1 MNIPDFSISERVLS
15 SRWMVEIL
23 ESLDV
28 PRRFG
33 DIQRILSGLSRGV
46 LAAQLQ
52 ELIQMGL
59 LHQEKYTC
67 FPPRTEY
74 SLTVKGQGLLQILS
88 QLNTV

>member
-1 MNIPDFSISERVLS
+1 VNTPDFTVSQRVLS
-15 SRWMVEIL
+15 SRWMIQIL

-28 PRRFG
+28 PKRFG
-33 DIQRILSGLSRGV
+33 DIQNVLSGLSRGV

-52 ELIQMGL
+52 ELLQMGL

-67 FPPRTEY
+67 FPPRVEY
-74 SLTVKGQGLLQILS
+74 SLTVKGQGLLQILE